1 MDVQPGLLRAGRF
14 GVRPA
19 LTLLACAVALG
30 ACNKEEDTVWVQFN
44 ADDDTLGVD
53 ITASEDLG
61 EAREGAVTSTSG
73 TVELGY
79 AIVTPGSG
87 PVGRGDAGARGVDE
101 YDLQRD
107 SADHGHWW
115 IELTSVG
122 SEGEERTDTLTVRL
136 WEEVLEGDVPSTVE
150 ETSTTGS

>member
-1 MDVQPGLLRAGRF
+1 
-14 GVRPA
+14 
-19 LTLLACAVALG
+19 VALG

-87 PVGRGDAGARGVDE
+87 PVGTDHEITVDVYDEWEDLVERVSVRLDAGARGVDE